1 MRLLHPLAGSNLM
14 TYRELLREHRAF
26 EGPALLPQAIGLL
39 AIMARFS
46 FYQFEHLLY
55 RSRIAA
61 TVLEKD
67 PIFILGHW
75 RSGTTHLHNLLSRDP
90 QFAWISFLQTVM
102 PLDFLGKLKIA
113 PPIIER
119 ILPETRGMDNVS
131 LTLDSPQEEEMALG
145 NMNPLCY
152 YNCYYFPEKLREH
165 YRRSVLLDGLEKGE
179 LERFASAYRYLLQ
192 KLTLAN
198 EGKRLLLKNPAST
211 TRARWLK
218 TVFPNARFIH
228 IVRNPY
234 NVFCS
239 TVKHYGQTMPA
250 FAWQTYEHLDF
261 ETITLENYRLLME
274 RYLQELPALPAEDLI
289 EVTYEEIE
297 QNPMRE
303 IEKIYDF
310 HGLTGRREAFKRIEA
325 YIHGQRNY
333 RRNVYRLTP
342 RQVERIKDQWGFAL
356 DYWNYH
362 IPAEISIL

>member
-1 MRLLHPLAGSNLM
+1 MRLLHPLAGSNLT
-14 TYRELLREHRAF
+14 TYLELLREHRAF

-39 AIMARFS
+39 CIMARFS
-46 FYQFEHLLY
+46 FYQIEHLLY

-61 TVLEKD
+61 TELEKD

-90 QFAWISFLQTVM
+90 QFAWISFLQTAM
-102 PLDFLGKLKIA
+102 PQDFLGKLKIA
-113 PPIIER
+113 PLIIER
-119 ILPETRGMDNVS
+119 ILPQTRGMDNVS

-152 YNCYYFPEKLREH
+152 YNCYYFPDKIREH
-165 YRRSVLLDGLEKGE
+165 YRRSVLLDGLKKDE
-179 LERFASAYRYLLQ
+179 LERFAYAYSYLLR

-198 EGKRLLLKNPAST
+198 DGKRLLLKNPAST

-218 TVFPNARFIH
+218 TIFPNARFIH

-250 FAWQTYEHLDF
+250 FAWQTYEDLDF
-261 ETITLENYRLLME
+261 ESITLENYRLLME
-274 RYLQELPALPAEDLI
+274 RYLQELPAIPAEDLI
-289 EVTYEEIE
+289 EVSYEAIE
-297 QNPMRE
+297 RNPMQG

-310 HGLTGRREAFKRIEA
+310 HGLPVDREAFKGIEA
-325 YIHGQRNY
+325 YIHEQRNY

-356 DYWNYH
+356 DYWNYD